1 MTNEQIPKEFWIE
14 QFNGRVPPSYYAFKD
29 KPNFN
34 KLKLKIGLD
43 SEEINASEYFHVI
56 EYSAYEEVKEQNE
69 KLIKMIEVLNDEN
82 KLHIKLLEKVNDWA
96 IAGNIENYSQLCD
109 DLEKIQEDEK

>member
-1 MTNEQIPKEFWIE
+1 MTNEQKPREFWLELGNECDDIVWNLPVNE
-14 QFNGRVPPSYYAFKD
+14 NT
-29 KPNFN
+29 
-34 KLKLKIGLD
+34 I
-43 SEEINASEYFHVI
+43 HVI

>member
-1 MTNEQIPKEFWIE
+1 MTNEQKPREFWLELGHECDDIVWNSPVNE
-14 QFNGRVPPSYYAFKD
+14 NT
-29 KPNFN
+29 
-34 KLKLKIGLD
+34 I
-43 SEEINASEYFHVI
+43 HVI
-56 EYSAYEEVKEQNE
+56 EYLAYEEVKEQNE

-109 DLEKIQEDEK
+109 ELEK

>member
-1 MTNEQIPKEFWIE
+1 MTNEQTPREFFIAYSKYTNAYEVLEKEIKVGQRFYD
-14 QFNGRVPPSYYAFKD
+14 SYSSAYVNCDELIKT
-29 KPNFN
+29 
-34 KLKLKIGLD
+34 
-43 SEEINASEYFHVI
+43 V

>member
-1 MTNEQIPKEFWIE
+1 MTNEQTPKEFWI
-14 QFNGRVPPSYYAFKD
+14 
-29 KPNFN
+29 
-34 KLKLKIGLD
+34 D
-43 SEEINASEYFHVI
+43 SEDAETQDNYAGSAMFEHPRQGPPLWQTKLIHVI